1 MPNSKDGSGKKRTAG
16 RGKARKQLAQKSRID
31 SPSSTKSDDDRKKSF
46 DVEAILGDIEY
57 HGVHYFEVKW
67 RGYDESENSW
77 HPKADLGYPSILA
90 QYMRTRTKNTADLT
104 KFYDLLQEAE
114 GFTISVVNTVD
125 GVECPENFKYINE
138 NIYSE
143 DVPRPCTPMFWCECA
158 DGCSKDCECMKVC
171 CYDEHGLLKAGIND
185 PITEC
190 GPCCKCDNSCVNRV
204 VQRGSNARFE
214 IRRFANKGWGV
225 VAKQRL
231 LPGTFVAEYVG
242 EVISYDEAE
251 RRGLED
257 KAYGLTYLFDLDKE
271 FSGDTSDFS
280 IDAKTCGNVSHFFNH
295 SCDPN
300 MSAHSVYIEHRDP
313 RLHRLAFF
321 TTREVS
327 SGEEL
332 TFDYLPS
339 VAKGD
344 GLKMDTCYCGASN
357 CRKYMYY

>member
-1 MPNSKDGSGKKRTAG
+1 MPNAKGGSGKKRTAG
-16 RGKARKQLAQKSRID
+16 RGKTSKQLAQKSIPKSSG
-31 SPSSTKSDDDRKKSF
+31 SPESDDTSKETF
-46 DVEAILGDIEY
+46 DVEAIIGDMEY

-67 RGYDESENSW
+67 KGFDESENSW
-77 HPKADLGYPSILA
+77 HPKADLGCPNILA

-104 KFYDLLQEAE
+104 KFYDLLQDAA
-114 GFTISVVNTVD
+114 GLTISIVNTVD
-125 GVECPENFKYINE
+125 NVECPENFKYINE

-143 DVPRPCTPMFWCECA
+143 DVPRPCTPMFWCECTNS
-158 DGCSKDCECMKVC
+158 CSKDCECMEDSS
-171 CYDEHGLLKAGIND
+171 YDEHGLLKAEGNERIV
-185 PITEC
+185 EC
-190 GPCCKCDNSCVNRV
+190 GPRCKCDNSCANRV

-231 LPGTFVAEYVG
+231 MQGTFVAEYVG

-257 KAYGLTYLFDLDKE
+257 KAHGLTYLFDLDKE
-271 FSGDTSDFS
+271 FTGDIADFS
-280 IDAKTCGNVSHFFNH
+280 IDAKTHGNVSHFFNH

-300 MSAHSVYIEHRDP
+300 MSAHAVYIEHRDP
-313 RLHRLAFF
+313 RLHHLAFF

-327 SGEEL
+327 AGEEL
-332 TFDYLPS
+332 TFDYSPS
-339 VAKGD
+339 VAEAD

-357 CRKYMYY
+357 CRKHMYY

>member
-1 MPNSKDGSGKKRTAG
+1 M
-16 RGKARKQLAQKSRID
+16 
-31 SPSSTKSDDDRKKSF
+31 
-46 DVEAILGDIEY
+46 EY

-67 RGYDESENSW
+67 KGFDESENTW
-77 HPKADLGYPSILA
+77 HPKADLGCPNILA

-104 KFYDLLQEAE
+104 KFYDLLQDAA
-114 GFTISVVNTVD
+114 GLIISIVNTVD
-125 GVECPENFKYINE
+125 NVECPENFKYINE

-143 DVPRPCTPMFWCECA
+143 DVPRPCTPMFWCECTNSC
-158 DGCSKDCECMKVC
+158 GKDCECMEDSN
-171 CYDEHGLLKAGIND
+171 YDEHGLLKAEGNERIV
-185 PITEC
+185 EC
-190 GPCCKCDNSCVNRV
+190 GPRCKCDNSCANRV
-204 VQRGSNARFE
+204 VQRGSNAQFE

-231 LPGTFVAEYVG
+231 MQGTFVAEYVG

-257 KAYGLTYLFDLDKE
+257 KAHGLTYLFDLDKE
-271 FSGDTSDFS
+271 FTGDIADFS
-280 IDAKTCGNVSHFFNH
+280 IDAKPHGNVSHFFNH

-300 MSAHSVYIEHRDP
+300 MSAHAVYIEHRDP
-313 RLHRLAFF
+313 RLHHLAFF

-327 SGEEL
+327 AGEEL
-332 TFDYLPS
+332 TFDYSPS
-339 VAKGD
+339 VAEAD